1 MKKNEAVLI
10 SYKLLIDTKGKVIT
24 ERSVSDINEIENR
37 LNPIMFHTLKA
48 VILRAKSELDK
59 IHNKIEADLN
69 GRIQ

>member
-24 ERSVSDINEIENR
+24 ERSISDIDEIENR
-37 LNPIMFHTLKA
+37 LNPIMFNTLKA
-48 VILRAKSELDK
+48 VIRRAKAELDK
-59 IHNKIEADLN
+59 VHNKIEADLN

>member
-24 ERSVSDINEIENR
+24 ERSISDIDEIENR
-37 LNPIMFHTLKA
+37 LNPIMFNTLKT
-48 VILRAKSELDK
+48 VIRRAKAELDK
-59 IHNKIEADLN
+59 VHNKIEADLN